1 MNFEHKN
8 KKTKN
13 SKKFVQKLKLAAA
26 AVVVEL
32 FSNIDSIAGQGW
44 RLTERSR
51 VKCAHIENILRAS
64 KSTTAAATTS
74 AITTTTTTAT
84 TRDKHLPVIQLFF
97 LQHFLAFAT
106 F

>member
-8 KKTKN
+8 KKAKN

-26 AVVVEL
+26 TVVAEL

-44 RLTERSR
+44 RLTEGSR

>member
-1 MNFEHKN
+1 M
-8 KKTKN
+8 
-13 SKKFVQKLKLAAA
+13 QKLKLAAA
-26 AVVVEL
+26 VVVVEL

-44 RLTERSR
+44 WLTERWAQ
-51 VKCAHIENILRAS
+51 CAHIENILRAS

-74 AITTTTTTAT
+74 ATTTTTTTAT

>member
-13 SKKFVQKLKLAAA
+13 SKKFVQKLKVAAA

>member
-44 RLTERSR
+44 RLTERRR

>member
-32 FSNIDSIAGQGW
+32 FSNIDFIVGQGW

>member
-51 VKCAHIENILRAS
+51 MKCAHIENILRAS